1 MSIRAAIH
9 HLTHYKYDRPVSL
22 GPQIIRLR
30 PAPHSRTRVISHS
43 LKVTPADH
51 FVNHQQDPYGNWLAR
66 YVFPELVNELKIEV
80 DVVADMTVYNPFDF
94 FVEES
99 AEIWP
104 FEYGEDLRP
113 DLVIY
118 RTPEP
123 VGPRARGFL
132 EPDRSNAQAHRRFR
146 GRSQQPPFARDQVSH
161 PDGAGGAKPGRD
173 IRARVRLVPRFELAS
188 GPDPAQPGLRRPVRV
203 RLSHPAQAR
212 PCLPRRAARH
222 RPRFH
227 RPPRVGRGLSSGRR
241 LDRARPHLRPADGG
255 KPYSARRD
263 AALSQRRADFGP
275 GEFRQ
280 RRFQLRNA
288 GQTGR
293 RASAHHQALFGRGL
307 ESARRSRRGGRQEA
321 GRRRRPAHHGRR
333 ADLRL
338 DRRFRIGRVEHR
350 RRRPDQA
357 RARRPPHSAP
367 ARPLRAGRVPALRA
381 GQMVSGRV
389 PAALDVLALL
399 APRRQA
405 DLAKP
410 KEHRGRGCRNRGYER
425 EGADAARRDRLRAR
439 RRLRLR
445 RAGLRR
451 PGRVDRERGEPAA
464 ERLAGEL
471 QAQGP

>member
-123 VGPRARGFL
+123 AGPRLAGVSER
-132 EPDRSNAQAHRRFR
+132 DRPIAQAHGRFR
-146 GRSQQPPFARDQVSH
+146 GRSQPPPFARDRICH
-161 PDGAGGAKPGRD
+161 PDGAGGAKPGGD
-173 IRARVRLVPRFELAS
+173 VRARVRLVPRFELAS
-188 GPDPAQPGLRRPVRV
+188 GPDPAQPRLRRAVRV

-212 PCLPRRAARH
+212 SRRPRRAARH
-222 RPRFH
+222 RPRLH
-227 RPPRVGRGLSSGRR
+227 RPPRLGRGLSSGRR
-241 LDRARPHLRPADGG
+241 LDRARSDLGPLDRR

-280 RRFQLRNA
+280 RRFQVRHA
-288 GQTGR
+288 RRAGR
-293 RASAHHQALFGRGL
+293 RASAHHQALFGRGV
-307 ESARRSRRGGRQEA
+307 EGARRSRRGGRQEA
-321 GRRRRPAHHGRR
+321 RRRRRPAHHGRR

-357 RARRPPHSAP
+357 RARRPAHPAP
-367 ARPLRAGRVPALRA
+367 ARPLRARRVPALRA

-389 PAALDVLALL
+389 PAALDLFALL
-399 APRRQA
+399 AARRQA
-405 DLAKP
+405 DLAEP
-410 KEHRGRGCRNRGYER
+410 QAHRGRGRGNRR
-425 EGADAARRDRLRAR
+425 DAARRR
-439 RRLRLR
+439 RRCSARSPPSS
-445 RAGLRR
+445 ASPPTTSRR
-451 PGRVDRERGEPAA
+451 PTRIRPSGS
-464 ERLAGEL
+464 
-471 QAQGP
+471 